1 MRAHVIEGGKVTN
14 TILVDSLDALPN
26 LIDAEQ
32 GGAIGDSWDGATFTK
47 PTPPA
52 PGVPSSVTRRQA
64 KQALLLAGLLSHVQ
78 PALDAI
84 PDATQRG
91 LAQIEWDESLEF
103 DRHRPLLINLATA
116 LGLSSAQLD
125 QLFIQAAA
133 L

>member
-1 MRAHVIEGGKVTN
+1 MRRYHTTANGDVPFTDEEEAHRDLEIAAAVAASIAAHNESIIPK
-14 TILVDSLDALPN
+14 
-26 LIDAEQ
+26 
-32 GGAIGDSWDGATFTK
+32 
-47 PTPPA
+47 
-52 PGVPSSVTRRQA
+52 SVTRRQA

-103 DRHRPLLINLATA
+103 ERARPLLINLATA

-125 QLFIQAAA
+125 ALFVQAAT